1 MPDHER
7 ERVSWK
13 MSNFLGKIVK
23 DVGSL
28 SDSSNCQWHDDV
40 STVDADIPYTRVT
53 ARRCWVIIIEKC

>member
-1 MPDHER
+1 MLDRER

-28 SDSSNCQWHDDV
+28 SDSSNCQWHDNV
-40 STVDADIPYTRVT
+40 STVDASIYTLLV
-53 ARRCWVIIIEKC
+53 VG